1 MKLLRAVV
9 SAVPLTLPAAAR
21 PHEAEV
27 ARLLSA
33 CSLLGGAGTPPAG
46 GPLLAGCPT
55 MAGSPFC
62 DVVVTCTAML
72 HKWASSPQAR
82 WVAWLMCHPSR
93 ALALGHAAVR
103 VRLEIA
109 ANPQLYVRVL
119 EDSDAS
125 AALAAFDEIREMLA
139 AVGLLSGGGG
149 EAPRV
154 FGGGGEG
161 SAAAQLM
168 CRVTKLGRGAAPE
181 RRAAHVAYLCIAA
194 SISCGA
200 TSEETVGAD
209 CSLGEAAARRGGEVR
224 GYHSVDTTRGD
235 SLACAPSR
243 VVSQRGKGDFRTLF
257 GLLSACP
264 DIVVDLTIAID
275 PFKANGKP
283 CFARRFTYS
292 SANAKPLREW
302 MYEVLGVQMRR
313 AVLLGETEA
322 RMQSSHVLSAWTHGN
337 SCICLGLETL
347 MRVHSVRSVTSAPL
361 PAPLIELASRLA
373 IGRCSVS
380 PSPRLLAALEGAPLD
395 PAPAVRGVPLPL
407 LAGLRVVVVY
417 EESGVRVEYLGT
429 LRRYDAAQGLLVHF
443 DGYAAGEP
451 DAKCWVD
458 EEGEDEWRWEAAAA
472 AAASEDGAEGVKA
485 LLKALLKA
493 LSTSRRIERQ
503 AATRMESR
511 RRRALAEEL
520 APGRDAAT
528 YRRRKRQGAR
538 ASGAASSSYS
548 RGDNEG
554 GGGGGGGGGG
564 TTTATTTMTTTTST
578 RALRP
583 PKRVTQTRR
592 SCSRRFRCVR
602 LRWAPT
608 RRRARARPLCRSS
621 RSTSRCT
628 VL

>member
-1 MKLLRAVV
+1 
-9 SAVPLTLPAAAR
+9 
-21 PHEAEV
+21 
-27 ARLLSA
+27 
-33 CSLLGGAGTPPAG
+33 
-46 GPLLAGCPT
+46 
-55 MAGSPFC
+55 
-62 DVVVTCTAML
+62 ML

-103 VRLEIA
+103 VRLELA
-109 ANPQLYVRVL
+109 ANPQLFVRVL

-149 EAPRV
+149 EAPRAV
-154 FGGGGEG
+154 GGGGEG

-224 GYHSVDTTRGD
+224 GYHSVDTARGD

-243 VVSQRGKGDFRTLF
+243 VVSQRGKGDFRMLF
-257 GLLSACP
+257 GLLGACP

-347 MRVHSVRSVTSAPL
+347 MRLAPRAIAYPRRRRFTSSPYFGRRVHSVRSVTSAPL
-361 PAPLIELASRLA
+361 PAPLIELESRPA

-417 EESGVRVEYLGT
+417 EESGRRVEYSGT

-554 GGGGGGGGGG
+554 GGGGGGGGDDDGDDDDDDDDVDESVAPAQARHANEKELQSALQVRLAALG
-564 TTTATTTMTTTTST
+564 ADTQVRQQTVPHHST
-578 RALRP
+578 R
-583 PKRVTQTRR
+583 
-592 SCSRRFRCVR
+592 
-602 LRWAPT
+602 
-608 RRRARARPLCRSS
+608 
-621 RSTSRCT
+621 
-628 VL
+628 

>member
-451 DAKCWVD
+451 DAECWVD
-458 EEGEDEWRWEAAAA
+458 EEGEDEWRWEGAAAA
-472 AAASEDGAEGVKA
+472 AAPEDGAEEEVT
-485 LLKALLKA
+485 LLG
-493 LSTSRRIERQ
+493 SRSLEERNAIGFANAISVEEGGQLDGQ
-503 AATRMESR
+503 AAQE
-511 RRRALAEEL
+511 AKEKEEKEE
-520 APGRDAAT
+520 APR
-528 YRRRKRQGAR
+528 
-538 ASGAASSSYS
+538 SS
-548 RGDNEG
+548 
-554 GGGGGGGGGG
+554 
-564 TTTATTTMTTTTST
+564 
-578 RALRP
+578 
-583 PKRVTQTRR
+583 
-592 SCSRRFRCVR
+592 
-602 LRWAPT
+602 
-608 RRRARARPLCRSS
+608 RRARRKSSKALESVAAAEVAKENRSPSIGGGKRRCR
-621 RSTSRCT
+621 
-628 VL
+628 